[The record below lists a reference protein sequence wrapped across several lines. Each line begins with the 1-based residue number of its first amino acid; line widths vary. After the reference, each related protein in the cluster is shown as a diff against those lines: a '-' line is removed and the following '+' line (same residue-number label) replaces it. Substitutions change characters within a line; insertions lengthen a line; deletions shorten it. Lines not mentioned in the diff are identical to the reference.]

1 MQDVPASW
9 TSSPCGAP
17 GTDCRHGEESISR
30 KSDVVMRHA
39 AVPAGLR
46 PIAHG
51 DISRG
56 RRWRYS
62 FDQGADYFDGDVAWV
77 TPKGPLERK
86 TDTSNAG
93 CGTCRREGSPAPP
106 PSFDPAHRSGMWPS
120 RRARSRPTRVST
132 ASSLEATPSP
142 STSTTGSRKP
152 QASGSGTLP
161 EPRSANSPVRR
172 LRPSFY
178 LLPPAEEQ
186 RAVARGHRCNWATLL
201 PVESMGVHQL
211 AAKIFV

>member
-9 TSSPCGAP
+9 TSSPCLASQM
-17 GTDCRHGEESISR
+17 DLRHGEESPSR

-86 TDTSNAG
+86 TDTSSAG

-106 PSFDPAHRSGMWPS
+106 PSFDQRTDRVCGPREEPDRDQPGFPLPRRWRRRHLRVPLLLAQEKHRRVGA
-120 RRARSRPTRVST
+120 ARFRNHVPR
-132 ASSLEATPSP
+132 
-142 STSTTGSRKP
+142 
-152 QASGSGTLP
+152 TL
-161 EPRSANSPVRR
+161 R
-172 LRPSFY
+172 F
-178 LLPPAEEQ
+178 
-186 RAVARGHRCNWATLL
+186 VA
-201 PVESMGVHQL
+201 
-211 AAKIFV
+211 